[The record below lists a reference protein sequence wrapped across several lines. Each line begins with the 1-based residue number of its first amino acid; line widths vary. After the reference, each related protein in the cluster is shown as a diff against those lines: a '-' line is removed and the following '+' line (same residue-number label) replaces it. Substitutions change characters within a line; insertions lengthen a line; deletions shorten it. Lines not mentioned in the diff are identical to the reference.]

1 VAGVFGL
8 RQSLD
13 TLGAFIGPISAIGLM
28 PLTANS
34 FTSVFWIA
42 VTPGFIVFALL
53 LVGVEGPA
61 KHIEGKAKPPLRLAD
76 TTKRLS
82 ATY

>member
-1 VAGVFGL
+1 
-8 RQSLD
+8 
-13 TLGAFIGPISAIGLM
+13 M

-42 VTPGFIVFALL
+42 VIHGFIV
-53 LVGVEGPA
+53 LVGVEEPA

-76 TTKRLS
+76 TLRRLS
-82 ATY
+82 AA